1 MADVSD
7 AGLADAYKEIR
18 NDKNETNWVLAGY
31 EGNAK
36 IVLQGKGSGGVSE
49 LVGNFKDD
57 QAQYAYVRVVSGDSE
72 SRRTKFVFV
81 SWCGPSVGALKR
93 AKMSVHKA
101 NIKTI
106 FRDFAVELH
115 GESSEDLTEDIIMA
129 KVKKAGGADYSG
141 SLSGGQ

>member
-7 AGLADAYKEIR
+7 SALADAYKEIR
-18 NDKNETNWVLAGY
+18 VDKNETNWILGGY

-49 LVGNFKDD
+49 LVSNFKDD
-57 QAQYAYVRVVSGDSE
+57 QAQYAYVRVITGDSE

-81 SWCGPSVGALKR
+81 SWCGDKVGALKR

-101 NIKTI
+101 SIKTVW
-106 FRDFAVELH
+106 RDYAVELH
-115 GESSEDLTEDIIMA
+115 GESPDDLTEDIIMA